1 MKRLVQSCRWPVAGT
16 KEEVIPLLP
25 HKEQTRRFVSLQK
38 FVESGGMTFGEN
50 MVSGN
55 TAGAISDLALDCFFF
70 NKYLMLA
77 VFSCVLLCLSQTSR
91 LIFVGHFGICHP
103 GSALLLSLEL
113 CCNKSPFPNSAFT
126 LVEGVKCGSWLYRQW
141 LDKEEKD
148 LVTLRSQGGPTV
160 LTGCCVQ

>member
-16 KEEVIPLLP
+16 KEEVIPLLS

-77 VFSCVLLCLSQTSR
+77 VFSCVLLCLNQTSR

-113 CCNKSPFPNSAFT
+113 CCNKSPFPNSTFT
-126 LVEGVKCGSWLYRQW
+126 LVEGVMWIVAVSA
-141 LDKEEKD
+141 
-148 LVTLRSQGGPTV
+148 VT
-160 LTGCCVQ
+160 